1 MPIETIVPR
10 RLYRQVAEQLRQLFD
25 GGEFAVG
32 DRLPPERELAE
43 RMGISRPTIREA
55 LIALEVEGR
64 VRIRVGSGIY
74 VTEPPRMPPNPT
86 TDEGPFELLRARE
99 FIERA
104 VAEEAAR
111 LAKPADVEALDD
123 ILARME
129 GKQHPNHTTIGLDR
143 AFHTTIAG
151 ILGNAVLARVVGELF
166 DQRMNPFFERLSSY
180 FEDPSTWDAALQEH
194 RLVRDA
200 IAAGDAAGARA
211 AMQEHLRKS
220 QERFSISFR
229 EPAKARAVAERKQAA
244 PGHAI

>member
-25 GGEFAVG
+25 SGEFAVG

-74 VTEPPRMPPNPT
+74 VTEPSRLPTNPT

-99 FIERA
+99 FVEGA

-111 LAKPADVEALDD
+111 LATPDDIAALDD
-123 ILARME
+123 ILLRME
-129 GKQHPNHTTIGLDR
+129 DKPHPNQATIALDR
-143 AFHTTIAG
+143 EFHTTIAS
-151 ILGNAVLARVVGELF
+151 IIGNAVVARVIGELF
-166 DQRMNPFFERLSSY
+166 DQRMNPYFERLSSY
-180 FEDPSTWDAALQEH
+180 FEDRKTWFSALQEH
-194 RLVRDA
+194 RVVRDA
-200 IAAGDAAGARA
+200 IAAGDPKRAKA
-211 AMQEHLRKS
+211 AMQEHLRRS

-229 EPAKARAVAERKQAA
+229 DMPAKKNREAA
-244 PGHAI
+244 TGHAD